1 MDNLIMNKYK
11 PSCIDEYIYDNN
23 IKDSL
28 NSMIHINEMSFI
40 LYGVNGCGKTS
51 LLNCI
56 VQQYYENN
64 SKMNENILYI
74 NNISDQGINYFRT
87 DVKLFCQSNC
97 TIPYK
102 KKLILFD
109 DFDQISDPSQ
119 QVFRNYIDKY
129 NDKIGFIITTS
140 NLHKIINSI
149 QSRFLVINLT
159 KPTKEDVKIMCS
171 RIVKNED
178 IKIDNATIDTII
190 DLTNNNFHSIFNYLE
205 KIKLINCDELQDIN
219 SILTHINHTLFDSY
233 FNHIK
238 DKTFHPA
245 IDTLLYLFKDGYS
258 VIDIL
263 DELFIYIKRTNI
275 LSEEEKYKIIP
286 VICKY
291 ITIFYDIHEHE
302 IELIFLTNNLMK
314 IL

>member
-11 PSCIDEYIYDNN
+11 PICIEEYIYDDN
-23 IKDSL
+23 IKNSL
-28 NSMIHINEMSFI
+28 NTMININEMSFI

-56 VQQYYENN
+56 IQQYYENSN
-64 SKMNENILYI
+64 KINENILYI

-87 DVKLFCQSNC
+87 DVKLFCQSNS
-97 TIPYK
+97 TIPHK

-109 DFDQISDPSQ
+109 DFDQINDQSQ

-129 NDKIGFIITTS
+129 HDKIGFIITTS

-159 KPTKEDVKIMCS
+159 KPTKKDVQIMCS
-171 RIVKNED
+171 KIVKNEN

-205 KIKLINCDELQDIN
+205 KIKLINCSELQNVN
-219 SILTHINHTLFDSY
+219 SILTHINHSLFHSY
-233 FNHIK
+233 FKNVK
-238 DKTFHPA
+238 DKTFHSA
-245 IDTLLYLFKDGYS
+245 IETLLYLFNDGYS

-263 DELFIYIKRTNI
+263 DELFIYIKRTNL

-302 IELIFLTNNLMK
+302 IELIFLTNNLIK

>member
-11 PSCIDEYIYDNN
+11 PSCIEEYIYDDN
-23 IKDSL
+23 IKNSL
-28 NSMIHINEMSFI
+28 NTMININEMSFI

-56 VQQYYENN
+56 IQQYYEN
-64 SKMNENILYI
+64 STKINENILYI
-74 NNISDQGINYFRT
+74 NNITDQGINYFRT
-87 DVKLFCQSNC
+87 DVKLFCQSNS
-97 TIPYK
+97 TIPHK

-109 DFDQISDPSQ
+109 DFDQINDQSQ

-159 KPTKEDVKIMCS
+159 KPSKDDVKIMCS
-171 RIVKNED
+171 KIVKNEG

-205 KIKLINCDELQDIN
+205 KIKLINCNELQHIN
-219 SILTHINHTLFDSY
+219 SILTHINHSLFNSY
-233 FNHIK
+233 FKNIK
-238 DKTFHPA
+238 DKTFHSA
-245 IDTLLYLFKDGYS
+245 IETLLYLFNDGYS

-263 DELFIYIKRTNI
+263 DELFIYIKRTNL

-302 IELIFLTNNLMK
+302 IELIFLTNNLIK

>member
-1 MDNLIMNKYK
+1 MNKYK
-11 PSCIDEYIYDNN
+11 PSCIEEYIYDDN
-23 IKDSL
+23 IKNSL
-28 NSMIHINEMSFI
+28 NTMININEMSFI

-56 VQQYYENN
+56 IQQYYEN
-64 SKMNENILYI
+64 STKINENILYI
-74 NNISDQGINYFRT
+74 NNITDQGINYFRT
-87 DVKLFCQSNC
+87 DVKLFCQSNS
-97 TIPYK
+97 TIPHK

-109 DFDQISDPSQ
+109 DFDQINDQSQ

-159 KPTKEDVKIMCS
+159 KPSKDDVKIMCS
-171 RIVKNED
+171 KIVKNEG

-205 KIKLINCDELQDIN
+205 KIKLINCNELQHIN
-219 SILTHINHTLFDSY
+219 SILTHINHSLFNSY
-233 FNHIK
+233 FKNIK
-238 DKTFHPA
+238 DKTFHSA
-245 IDTLLYLFKDGYS
+245 IETLLYLFNDGYS

-263 DELFIYIKRTNI
+263 DELFIYIKRTNL

-302 IELIFLTNNLMK
+302 IELIFLTNNLIK